1 MRFRKEW
8 AVKLFKSWEKRTPY
22 VEEETTE
29 KTEEAQVSGLDFHNT
44 EASTCSKDSLLRRQ

>member
-8 AVKLFKSWEKRTPY
+8 ALKLFKSWEKRTPY